1 MSQVQEISIQLDGI
15 SNVLKTRRFRVPAY
29 QRSYAWETEHV
40 EALLNDVGE
49 AIKGGEKEYFLG
61 SLVVTGPIERR
72 FEVVDGQQRL
82 TTISLMISTIRD
94 RFRQNNDTEAETSIR
109 NDYLASVDRKTK
121 EREARLVLNEVD
133 NELYQE
139 LIEDRSNI
147 ERSKFAGRSHK
158 RLLAASDFM
167 AAYVEKLCNNAFDEE
182 EELHAWLDYLDT
194 NLKVILVIAPDD
206 SNAFVIF
213 ETLNDRGLELAIS
226 DLLKNYLFHRAGD
239 KIEEAKNRWLTM
251 NAILEGASDEPLV
264 VTYLRHFAMSKYGL
278 VREKDLFGVIK
289 SKVTSKK
296 AALQLSSDLSNSAK
310 VYAGLINT
318 DHEFWAKYDGV
329 AKDAVRALNVLGMI
343 QMRPLLL
350 AILDKFDEKS
360 VAKSF
365 RFLVSV
371 AVRFQIVGG
380 AGGGTLER
388 IYSDAAKGVTDGS
401 LTSIDQILKQI
412 TNLPPD
418 ANFIQAFSV
427 ASISKQGLA
436 RFYLRALEMGNSGT
450 KVELVPSED
459 TARVNLEHVL
469 PVTPSGEWLK
479 TWSTEDA
486 KAFQNRIGNLAILS
500 SKMNSIIGNDA
511 FSVKKKELAKSQFE
525 FTKMIDV
532 EIEWNKDAI
541 ERRQMKMA
549 QLAARVWSIKL

>member
-167 AAYVEKLCNNAFDEE
+167 ATYVEKLCNNAFDEE

-318 DHEFWAKYDGV
+318 DHEFWTKYDGV

-401 LTSIDQILKQI
+401 LTSIDQIL
-412 TNLPPD
+412 T
-418 ANFIQAFSV
+418 
-427 ASISKQGLA
+427 GC
-436 RFYLRALEMGNSGT
+436 
-450 KVELVPSED
+450 
-459 TARVNLEHVL
+459 
-469 PVTPSGEWLK
+469 
-479 TWSTEDA
+479 
-486 KAFQNRIGNLAILS
+486 
-500 SKMNSIIGNDA
+500 
-511 FSVKKKELAKSQFE
+511 
-525 FTKMIDV
+525 
-532 EIEWNKDAI
+532 
-541 ERRQMKMA
+541 
-549 QLAARVWSIKL
+549 